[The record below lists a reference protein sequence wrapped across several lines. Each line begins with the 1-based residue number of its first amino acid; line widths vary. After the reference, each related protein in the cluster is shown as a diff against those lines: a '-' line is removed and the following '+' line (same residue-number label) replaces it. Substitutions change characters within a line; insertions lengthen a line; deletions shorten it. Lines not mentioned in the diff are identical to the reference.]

1 MNRSTEHEK
10 VALIMPNESNL
21 ISTLRL
27 LWERRG
33 TLLKGAATG
42 FVISLVLA
50 YVIPERY
57 TSSVAMMP
65 PDSALQN
72 ASLIAAMTGVSAP
85 AASAGIASNLLSG
98 RTSGGTFLGILQSR
112 TLRDDLIDRFDLRK
126 VYRTRTY
133 LEARKKLDARTYASE
148 DRKSGII
155 MISVSDNDKYR
166 ARDLANAYVEE
177 LNKLVVL
184 MDTSSAHRERI
195 FLEERLKSVKVN
207 LDAASLQLSQFS
219 SRNVTMDVKDQ
230 SKSMLDATA
239 RLQGELIAAQG
250 DLEGLKANYT
260 DDNPR
265 VREAR
270 ARILVLQNDL
280 AKMGGTN
287 AQDGMILGS
296 NEIYPSLRQLPLLGN
311 TYADL
316 YQRAQILETVY
327 ATLSKEYELAR
338 IEEAKETPTV
348 KLLDAPNLPEKRSF
362 PPRTLIVVMGAFFAV
377 IIAGVLVLM
386 RKWWLDT
393 TGDDPKKKF
402 LLDILADSARSKTWR
417 ERLGI
422 DGKRGRVAAGA

>member
-1 MNRSTEHEK
+1 MLM
-10 VALIMPNESNL
+10 A
-21 ISTLRL
+21 
-27 LWERRG
+27 
-33 TLLKGAATG
+33 AATG
-42 FVISLVLA
+42 FVISLILA
-50 YVIPERY
+50 FVIPQRY
-57 TSSVAMMP
+57 TSSVAIMP

-72 ASLIAAMTGVSAP
+72 AGLIAAMTGVSAP

-112 TLRDDLIDRFDLRK
+112 TVQDELIDRFDLRK
-126 VYRTRTY
+126 VYRKRTY
-133 LEARKKLDARTYASE
+133 VEARKKLDDRTYTSE

-155 MISVSDNDKYR
+155 TISVSDNDKYR

-184 MDTSSAHRERI
+184 MDTSSAHRERV
-195 FLEERLKSVKVN
+195 FLEERLKSVKVD
-207 LDAASLQLSQFS
+207 LDAASLHLSQFS

-230 SKSMLDATA
+230 SKSMLDAAA

-316 YQRAQILETVY
+316 YQRTQILETVY

-348 KLLDAPNLPEKRSF
+348 KLLDAPDLPEKRSF
-362 PPRTLIVVMGAFFAV
+362 PSRTLIVVMGIFFAV
-377 IIAGVLVLM
+377 VIASVLVLM
-386 RKWWLDT
+386 DKWWLDT
-393 TGDDPKKKF
+393 SGDDPKKK
-402 LLDILADSARSKTWR
+402 LLLGILAGSARNRSWR
-417 ERLGI
+417 ERLGL
-422 DGKRGRVAAGA
+422 DGKRGRVVAGA